1 LDDISPRVYCHGE
14 IIDLGDDWFDIG
26 KWLEHEIRTYFP
38 HEFRSEPMPDT
49 NPVIPTVDLTTLTI
63 DQLNDYRHE
72 LTLSI
77 REPGTDFDPDDEAQQ
92 KVYLDQIEAIKARL
106 EVLGYTG

>member
-1 LDDISPRVYCHGE
+1 LDDIPLDSRYYEWDYAFDP
-14 IIDLGDDWFDIG
+14 DDFDVVEWV
-26 KWLEHEIRTYFP
+26 KQNIRYSIP
-38 HEFRSEPMPDT
+38 EYFRSEPMSDT
-49 NPVIPTVDLTTLTI
+49 NPVLPTVDLTTLTI

-92 KVYLDQIEAIKARL
+92 KVYIDQIEAIKAQL
-106 EVLGYTG
+106 AVLGYTG